1 MKVQV
6 RLPSKQSQTSRD
18 ISLGWGEFE
27 WEVEQRDDYQL
38 WPQSSCRGGCS
49 SLPRSTSSKL
59 LKEQTSK
66 KTMEEQFPGLT
77 VGTKWGQV
85 APGVV
90 ACSVLWRLF
99 WSRVQ
104 TEALIL
110 PAVGSFVGCWQFSA
124 NLSPGTA
131 LSQSA
136 IFSKVTLLP
145 RAKVQLNYQLRGLC
159 SDCNQ
164 FDFSL
169 CALLFPLPPPAHRCW
184 SWGNTPINFSHVHLF
199 PRVCFPD
206 SLTEDTGLVFI
217 TGNTPQ
223 YVFH

>member
-18 ISLGWGEFE
+18 ISLGRGEFE

-49 SLPRSTSSKL
+49 SLPHWTSKL
-59 LKEQTSK
+59 LKEQTSM

-85 APGVV
+85 APGV

-131 LSQSA
+131 LSHR
-136 IFSKVTLLP
+136 V
-145 RAKVQLNYQLRGLC
+145 
-159 SDCNQ
+159 
-164 FDFSL
+164 
-169 CALLFPLPPPAHRCW
+169 PP
-184 SWGNTPINFSHVHLF
+184 F
-199 PRVCFPD
+199 PRLHCSPGQR
-206 SLTEDTGLVFI
+206 SSWI
-217 TGNTPQ
+217 TSWEGSAVTVINSISPSVHFYFLYPHPPTDADLEGTHQ
-223 YVFH
+223 